1 MKRGILILLLMFSFT
16 APPLMNEAKAM
27 DPVTIAILT
36 PIAIKGAKMAAPYV
50 IRGLISGGNHMLS
63 MGMDLLNMLR
73 LPFGALQATVGIP
86 FGQFS
91 NGVHN
96 MIAGGVAP
104 FKFAIKAV
112 LLPLAFCNIGVS

>member
-1 MKRGILILLLMFSFT
+1 MKRGILILLIALSFV
-16 APPLMNEAKAM
+16 APPLTREAKAM

-36 PIAIKGAKMAAPYV
+36 PIAIKGAKIAAPYV

-63 MGMDLLNMLR
+63 MGVDLLSILR
-73 LPFGALQATVGIP
+73 LPLGALQATAGIP
-86 FGQFS
+86 FGMFS
-91 NGVHN
+91 TGVQN

-112 LLPLAFCNIGVS
+112 LLPLAFCNIGTS